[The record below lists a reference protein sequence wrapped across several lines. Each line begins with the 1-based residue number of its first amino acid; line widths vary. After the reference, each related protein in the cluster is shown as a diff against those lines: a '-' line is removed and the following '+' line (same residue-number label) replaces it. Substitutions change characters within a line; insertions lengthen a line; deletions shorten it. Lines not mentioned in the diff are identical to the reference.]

1 MSSPLAQNK
10 VISLGEASLSHSL
23 FGVHAAL
30 PCSHPCLLCNCS
42 AGPDNC
48 PTPWPLCTQKHG
60 ATRGKGDADGPLNKQ
75 LQECVGMLLRLHQNE
90 DAAWVEAVQ
99 ERQSTKPV
107 KRSEDRWLTI
117 ITERRLLFPANEA
130 FLNLQHLVGF
140 VWLFGDWG
148 SYCFNISTTWSFI
161 IIIKSHI
168 CSLFKLY
175 HLYPKY
181 LPLKLLPLHSATAHQ
196 LYWLG
201 GLSRC
206 LLYEAITFDWTC
218 FPAASRV
225 EKMKNAKLVTVWP
238 K

>member
-1 MSSPLAQNK
+1 MSSLLAQNK
-10 VISLGEASLSHSL
+10 VISLGEASLSHCL
-23 FGVHAAL
+23 FGEHAAL

-48 PTPWPLCTQKHG
+48 PTLWPLCTQKHG

-99 ERQSTKPV
+99 ERQSTKPL

-140 VWLFGDWG
+140 VCLFGDWG

-168 CSLFKLY
+168 RSLFKLY

-181 LPLKLLPLHSATAHQ
+181 LPLKLLKVPLLSATTYQ
-196 LYWLG
+196 LYCLG

-206 LLYEAITFDWTC
+206 LYIRHTWHLHLSLLTELIFLWHLGGKW
-218 FPAASRV
+218 
-225 EKMKNAKLVTVWP
+225 KMQS
-238 K
+238 